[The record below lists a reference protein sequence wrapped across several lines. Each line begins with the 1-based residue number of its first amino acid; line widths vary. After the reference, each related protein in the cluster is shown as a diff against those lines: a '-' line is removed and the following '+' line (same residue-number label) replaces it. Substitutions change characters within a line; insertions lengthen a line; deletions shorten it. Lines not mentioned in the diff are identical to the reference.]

1 MGNIGAGNGDPSGH
15 VLQHRNKSL
24 AVGFTCS
31 SPTKHAG
38 IIARPGQSSTNLA
51 LQYILLPPQRGC
63 VHAIM
68 TVAANNIAGPCG
80 LSFCPLHADHISV
93 RRDALPLAATTPINP
108 ATCPTSIP
116 RGQASLMSPPPTPA
130 WASPSTREIPGHH
143 SPLQLAT
150 VSDSAA
156 AGSVSQS
163 GKRRCRTSHQHRA
176 ANHKQ

>member
-51 LQYILLPPQRGC
+51 PQYILPPPQRGC
-63 VHAIM
+63 AHAIT
-68 TVAANNIAGPCG
+68 TVAASNIAGPCG

-93 RRDALPLAATTPINP
+93 RRDAQPLAATTPINP

-116 RGQASLMSPPPTPA
+116 KGQASLMSPPPTPA
-130 WASPSTREIPGHH
+130 RTSPSTRYSPGHH

-150 VSDSAA
+150 ASESTADGRVN
-156 AGSVSQS
+156 QS
-163 GKRRCRTSHQHRA
+163 GNRRCRISHQDKVA
-176 ANHKQ
+176 AHKP